1 MTRIIASRPNT
12 VVVVLGSVLGIIL
25 LTAGTAGAQTGGV
38 VGKVTFVGDPPPPA
52 EATANS
58 RNPEACGETVQ
69 PVGLVVGPDKGLQ
82 YAVVQI
88 VGAPGSLSAPAEAP
102 TLNQEG
108 CRFSPHVVVVGTGQ
122 PLDVL
127 NNDDILHNIHT
138 HSEANPE
145 KNIGQPGFLKKL
157 SLTFE
162 EPEIFRVGCDV
173 HQWMS
178 ARIVVTDHPFVA
190 VTDENGAFSIA
201 AVPPGTYQ
209 MTVWH
214 EQLGEQTKEITV
226 TAGQEARS
234 SFELGSN

>member
-1 MTRIIASRPNT
+1 MMRIVASRSNA
-12 VVVVLGSVLGIIL
+12 VVAVLGSVVGIIL
-25 LTAGTAGAQTGGV
+25 LTAGTVGAQTGGV
-38 VGKVTFVGDPPPPA
+38 VGRVTFVGNPPPAA
-52 EATANS
+52 EATATVV
-58 RNPEACGETVQ
+58 NPEVCGETVQ
-69 PVGLVVGPDKGLQ
+69 PVSLVVGPDRGVQ
-82 YAVVQI
+82 YAVVRI
-88 VGAPGSLSAPAEAP
+88 VGAPGSLSVPAEAP
-102 TLNQEG
+102 ALSQDD

-157 SLTFE
+157 SMTFE

-178 ARIVVTDHPFVA
+178 GTIVVTDNPFVA

-201 AVPPGTYQ
+201 GVPPGTYQ

-226 TAGQEARS
+226 TAGQETRS